1 MGLAG
6 MAPQGMAP
14 VQGQVTG
21 ISYPAPRGVA
31 PGGFL
36 PNILQ
41 QQQAAM
47 SVMGNVQTSQ
57 QGPGPG
63 QPSQRAFSGTVTKL
77 HDNFGF
83 VDDDVFFQTSVCKGQ
98 VPRVNDRVLVEAA
111 FNPNMP
117 FKWNATRV
125 QVITGPGSGGPGGGQ
140 GGPQQNQQQ
149 GGGPGGPGGPQGGR
163 LRGPGGPGGMGGPGG
178 NFQGTNQ
185 LGSAFGGDGP
195 HQGGPGGPRGGPDR
209 GGPGGPERASRFDR
223 GMGDMRGGPGGGGP
237 GNMRGG
243 DDSRGGGNDM
253 RGGPM
258 MRGNDMGGGNRGPHG
273 DMGGPRGGDMRG
285 PDMRGGDMRG
295 PDLRGGGAEARG
307 GDAGG
312 PNMRGGHSA
321 DRRNNDRPNRS
332 PPRRARPDRA
342 ERDQGNDRDREKRN
356 DGEREKDSTARS
368 SRKRSRS
375 PSRRSRSPVRRSKS
389 RSRSPP
395 RRRARTTPRYNV
407 SVPKI
412 SLNFP
417 RSSVMELKKRYHNL
431 YIPSDFFNAHHSWNE
446 AFPTEAPFK
455 VQYATSFNTFSK
467 DLVDPPS
474 GLGPSRWQF
483 DPPDCDYTWVA
494 KVMLLSS
501 PNIDGLY
508 EKTCNLVD
516 SGSREREDLVHP
528 TRALKFLVGLKEKRE
543 VMAIGGPWSPSLD
556 GPNPSSDPST
566 LIKTAIRTC
575 GALTGIDLSG
585 CTQWTKFLQI
595 HYRRQASSSK
605 PARTETVVIFFPDVW
620 SVMPNKLEYDSLVEQ
635 YSVACKAKQEG
646 AVKEVVEEVETI
658 IEDEEVVEEAEA
670 EVAGVAEPAKWNTLD
685 PKNMKV
691 GELRDQLAAR
701 GQLNKGLKSQLTARL
716 QKCLKAEQE
725 KDEEAGTSGEADEGK
740 EKEGEKSK
748 EDAESAE
755 EVTVVLD
762 ERKKEKI
769 ASAYK
774 TPSNPCIFVH
784 PNIKA
789 KSGKFDC
796 RTETLS
802 VLLDYRSEDNKE
814 GTFEVSLFAELFN
827 EMLIRD
833 SAFKLYSAIQ
843 AAPER
848 PKEEKKEKK
857 EEKEKKDKDKE
868 EKKDDK
874 EGETSTKEGEG
885 EATAA
890 PGEEE
895 KAEEKR
901 EASVEM
907 VEEKEKVMVTKNKD
921 LLLGASYFDLSH
933 CGYIETKD
941 LEDIL
946 VPLQLDLSRA
956 EIKKLASKL
965 ATKDQVN
972 YRLLTDGEKD
982 VEETPNP
989 SNPDMDLASLARG
1002 FKKFLPSAEP
1012 IEGNDSSLVTF
1023 RGTVIDVE
1031 KLQEKLDKS
1040 EKVRAATDSKL
1051 IELQKKFSS
1060 LKETNE
1066 RGEKSREKL
1075 SGELKDVKKK
1085 ARGLEDDL
1093 SAQNKEA
1100 TKYLN
1105 ALSDVY
1111 SKVMPIVKPPKA
1123 TEVKGTETL
1132 PQVNGVNKGA
1142 DDEDEMEDAP
1152 ANEEVSK

>member
-1 MGLAG
+1 
-6 MAPQGMAP
+6 
-14 VQGQVTG
+14 
-21 ISYPAPRGVA
+21 
-31 PGGFL
+31 
-36 PNILQ
+36 
-41 QQQAAM
+41 
-47 SVMGNVQTSQ
+47 
-57 QGPGPG
+57 
-63 QPSQRAFSGTVTKL
+63 
-77 HDNFGF
+77 
-83 VDDDVFFQTSVCKGQ
+83 
-98 VPRVNDRVLVEAA
+98 
-111 FNPNMP
+111 
-117 FKWNATRV
+117 
-125 QVITGPGSGGPGGGQ
+125 
-140 GGPQQNQQQ
+140 
-149 GGGPGGPGGPQGGR
+149 
-163 LRGPGGPGGMGGPGG
+163 
-178 NFQGTNQ
+178 
-185 LGSAFGGDGP
+185 
-195 HQGGPGGPRGGPDR
+195 
-209 GGPGGPERASRFDR
+209 
-223 GMGDMRGGPGGGGP
+223 
-237 GNMRGG
+237 
-243 DDSRGGGNDM
+243 
-253 RGGPM
+253 
-258 MRGNDMGGGNRGPHG
+258 
-273 DMGGPRGGDMRG
+273 
-285 PDMRGGDMRG
+285 
-295 PDLRGGGAEARG
+295 
-307 GDAGG
+307 
-312 PNMRGGHSA
+312 
-321 DRRNNDRPNRS
+321 
-332 PPRRARPDRA
+332 
-342 ERDQGNDRDREKRN
+342 
-356 DGEREKDSTARS
+356 
-368 SRKRSRS
+368 
-375 PSRRSRSPVRRSKS
+375 
-389 RSRSPP
+389 
-395 RRRARTTPRYNV
+395 
-407 SVPKI
+407 
-412 SLNFP
+412 
-417 RSSVMELKKRYHNL
+417 MELKKRYHNL

-467 DLVDPPS
+467 DLVEPPS

-635 YSVACKAKQEG
+635 YSGACKAKQEG
-646 AVKEVVEEVETI
+646 AGKKATE
-658 IEDEEVVEEAEA
+658 EEVVEEIETIIEEEDVVEEEA
-670 EVAGVAEPAKWNTLD
+670 ETGVADPAKWNTLD

-691 GELRDQLAAR
+691 GELRDQLSAR

-725 KDEEAGTSGEADEGK
+725 KDEEAGTSGETDEAK

-748 EDAESAE
+748 EDVESTE

-833 SAFKLYSAIQ
+833 SAFKLYAAIQ

-857 EEKEKKDKDKE
+857 EEKEKKDKE
-868 EKKDDK
+868 EKKEDK
-874 EGETSTKEGEG
+874 DGESSTKDGEG

-956 EIKKLASKL
+956 EIKKLAAKL
-965 ATKDQVN
+965 ATKDQFN

-982 VEETPNP
+982 AEETSNA
-989 SNPDMDLASLARG
+989 SNPDHQDLASLARG
-1002 FKKFLPSAEP
+1002 FKRFLPSAEP
-1012 IEGNDSSLVTF
+1012 MEGTDSSLVTF

-1093 SAQNKEA
+1093 AAQTKEA
-1100 TKYLN
+1100 AKYLT
-1105 ALSDVY
+1105 ALGDVY

-1142 DDEDEMEDAP
+1142 DDEEKEEMQATTEEAP
-1152 ANEEVSK
+1152 K

>member
-1 MGLAG
+1 
-6 MAPQGMAP
+6 
-14 VQGQVTG
+14 
-21 ISYPAPRGVA
+21 
-31 PGGFL
+31 
-36 PNILQ
+36 
-41 QQQAAM
+41 
-47 SVMGNVQTSQ
+47 
-57 QGPGPG
+57 
-63 QPSQRAFSGTVTKL
+63 
-77 HDNFGF
+77 
-83 VDDDVFFQTSVCKGQ
+83 
-98 VPRVNDRVLVEAA
+98 LVE
-111 FNPNMP
+111 
-117 FKWNATRV
+117 
-125 QVITGPGSGGPGGGQ
+125 
-140 GGPQQNQQQ
+140 
-149 GGGPGGPGGPQGGR
+149 
-163 LRGPGGPGGMGGPGG
+163 
-178 NFQGTNQ
+178 
-185 LGSAFGGDGP
+185 
-195 HQGGPGGPRGGPDR
+195 
-209 GGPGGPERASRFDR
+209 
-223 GMGDMRGGPGGGGP
+223 
-237 GNMRGG
+237 
-243 DDSRGGGNDM
+243 
-253 RGGPM
+253 
-258 MRGNDMGGGNRGPHG
+258 
-273 DMGGPRGGDMRG
+273 
-285 PDMRGGDMRG
+285 
-295 PDLRGGGAEARG
+295 
-307 GDAGG
+307 
-312 PNMRGGHSA
+312 
-321 DRRNNDRPNRS
+321 
-332 PPRRARPDRA
+332 
-342 ERDQGNDRDREKRN
+342 
-356 DGEREKDSTARS
+356 
-368 SRKRSRS
+368 
-375 PSRRSRSPVRRSKS
+375 
-389 RSRSPP
+389 
-395 RRRARTTPRYNV
+395 
-407 SVPKI
+407 
-412 SLNFP
+412 
-417 RSSVMELKKRYHNL
+417 
-431 YIPSDFFNAHHSWNE
+431 
-446 AFPTEAPFK
+446 
-455 VQYATSFNTFSK
+455 
-467 DLVDPPS
+467 PPS

-508 EKTCNLVD
+508 DKTCNLVD

-635 YSVACKAKQEG
+635 YAGACKTKQEG
-646 AVKEVVEEVETI
+646 AGKKVAEEEMVEEVETI
-658 IEDEEVVEEAEA
+658 IEEEDVIEEET
-670 EVAGVAEPAKWNTLD
+670 ETGVAEPAKWNTLD

-716 QKCLKAEQE
+716 QKCLKSEQE
-725 KDEEAGTSGEADEGK
+725 KDEEAGTSGESDETK

-874 EGETSTKEGEG
+874 EGESSTKEGEG

-1142 DDEDEMEDAP
+1142 GDDDEMEDAS

>member
-1 MGLAG
+1 
-6 MAPQGMAP
+6 
-14 VQGQVTG
+14 
-21 ISYPAPRGVA
+21 
-31 PGGFL
+31 
-36 PNILQ
+36 
-41 QQQAAM
+41 
-47 SVMGNVQTSQ
+47 
-57 QGPGPG
+57 
-63 QPSQRAFSGTVTKL
+63 
-77 HDNFGF
+77 
-83 VDDDVFFQTSVCKGQ
+83 
-98 VPRVNDRVLVEAA
+98 LVE
-111 FNPNMP
+111 
-117 FKWNATRV
+117 
-125 QVITGPGSGGPGGGQ
+125 
-140 GGPQQNQQQ
+140 
-149 GGGPGGPGGPQGGR
+149 
-163 LRGPGGPGGMGGPGG
+163 
-178 NFQGTNQ
+178 
-185 LGSAFGGDGP
+185 
-195 HQGGPGGPRGGPDR
+195 
-209 GGPGGPERASRFDR
+209 
-223 GMGDMRGGPGGGGP
+223 
-237 GNMRGG
+237 
-243 DDSRGGGNDM
+243 
-253 RGGPM
+253 
-258 MRGNDMGGGNRGPHG
+258 
-273 DMGGPRGGDMRG
+273 
-285 PDMRGGDMRG
+285 
-295 PDLRGGGAEARG
+295 
-307 GDAGG
+307 
-312 PNMRGGHSA
+312 
-321 DRRNNDRPNRS
+321 
-332 PPRRARPDRA
+332 
-342 ERDQGNDRDREKRN
+342 
-356 DGEREKDSTARS
+356 
-368 SRKRSRS
+368 
-375 PSRRSRSPVRRSKS
+375 
-389 RSRSPP
+389 
-395 RRRARTTPRYNV
+395 
-407 SVPKI
+407 
-412 SLNFP
+412 
-417 RSSVMELKKRYHNL
+417 
-431 YIPSDFFNAHHSWNE
+431 
-446 AFPTEAPFK
+446 
-455 VQYATSFNTFSK
+455 
-467 DLVDPPS
+467 PPS

-508 EKTCNLVD
+508 DKTCNLVD

-635 YSVACKAKQEG
+635 YAGACKTKQEG
-646 AVKEVVEEVETI
+646 AGKKVAEEEMVEEVETI
-658 IEDEEVVEEAEA
+658 IEEEDVIEEET
-670 EVAGVAEPAKWNTLD
+670 ETGVAEPAKWNTLD

-716 QKCLKAEQE
+716 QKCLKSEQE
-725 KDEEAGTSGEADEGK
+725 KDEEAGTSGESDETK

-857 EEKEKKDKDKE
+857 EEKKEKDKE

-874 EGETSTKEGEG
+874 EGESSTKEGEG

-895 KAEEKR
+895 KADEKR

-965 ATKDQVN
+965 ANKDQVN

-982 VEETPNP
+982 VEETSNP
-989 SNPDMDLASLARG
+989 SNPDHQDLASLARG
-1002 FKKFLPSAEP
+1002 FKRFLPSAEP
-1012 IEGNDSSLVTF
+1012 MEGNDSSLVTF

-1093 SAQNKEA
+1093 AAQTKEA
-1100 TKYLN
+1100 SKYLT
-1105 ALSDVY
+1105 ALGDVY
-1111 SKVMPIVKPPKA
+1111 SKVMPIVRPPKA

-1142 DDEDEMEDAP
+1142 DDDEMEKEDAS
-1152 ANEEVSK
+1152 ATDEAAK

>member
-1 MGLAG
+1 M
-6 MAPQGMAP
+6 
-14 VQGQVTG
+14 
-21 ISYPAPRGVA
+21 
-31 PGGFL
+31 
-36 PNILQ
+36 
-41 QQQAAM
+41 
-47 SVMGNVQTSQ
+47 
-57 QGPGPG
+57 
-63 QPSQRAFSGTVTKL
+63 
-77 HDNFGF
+77 
-83 VDDDVFFQTSVCKGQ
+83 
-98 VPRVNDRVLVEAA
+98 
-111 FNPNMP
+111 
-117 FKWNATRV
+117 
-125 QVITGPGSGGPGGGQ
+125 
-140 GGPQQNQQQ
+140 
-149 GGGPGGPGGPQGGR
+149 
-163 LRGPGGPGGMGGPGG
+163 
-178 NFQGTNQ
+178 
-185 LGSAFGGDGP
+185 
-195 HQGGPGGPRGGPDR
+195 
-209 GGPGGPERASRFDR
+209 
-223 GMGDMRGGPGGGGP
+223 
-237 GNMRGG
+237 
-243 DDSRGGGNDM
+243 
-253 RGGPM
+253 
-258 MRGNDMGGGNRGPHG
+258 
-273 DMGGPRGGDMRG
+273 
-285 PDMRGGDMRG
+285 
-295 PDLRGGGAEARG
+295 
-307 GDAGG
+307 
-312 PNMRGGHSA
+312 
-321 DRRNNDRPNRS
+321 
-332 PPRRARPDRA
+332 
-342 ERDQGNDRDREKRN
+342 
-356 DGEREKDSTARS
+356 
-368 SRKRSRS
+368 
-375 PSRRSRSPVRRSKS
+375 
-389 RSRSPP
+389 SPP

-417 RSSVMELKKRYHNL
+417 RSCVMELKKRYHNL

-467 DLVDPPS
+467 DLVEPPP
-474 GLGPSRWQF
+474 GLGTSRWQF

-501 PNIDGLY
+501 PNMDGLY
-508 EKTCNLVD
+508 DKTCNLVD
-516 SGSREREDLVHP
+516 SGSREREDLIHP

-595 HYRRQASSSK
+595 HYRIQASSSK

-635 YSVACKAKQEG
+635 YSVACKAKQEAG
-646 AVKEVVEEVETI
+646 TVKKVAEDDEIVEEEGGT
-658 IEDEEVVEEAEA
+658 
-670 EVAGVAEPAKWNTLD
+670 GVAEPAKWNTLD

-701 GQLNKGLKSQLTARL
+701 GQLNKGLKSQLTAML
-716 QKCLKAEQE
+716 QKCLKSEQE
-725 KDEEAGTSGEADEGK
+725 KDEEAGTSGETDEAK

-748 EDAESAE
+748 EDVESAE

-802 VLLDYRSEDNKE
+802 VLLDYRNEDNKE

-833 SAFKLYSAIQ
+833 SAFKLYSAIE

-857 EEKEKKDKDKE
+857 EEKEKKDKEEKKKE
-868 EKKDDK
+868 EK
-874 EGETSTKEGEG
+874 EGESSNKEV
-885 EATAA
+885 EAETTAV
-890 PGEEE
+890 PVEEE
-895 KAEEKR
+895 KADEKR

-907 VEEKEKVMVTKNKD
+907 VEEKEKVMVTKNKE

-965 ATKDQVN
+965 ATKDQFN

-982 VEETPNP
+982 VEETPTQ
-989 SNPDMDLASLARG
+989 SNLEHQDLASLARG
-1002 FKKFLPSAEP
+1002 FKRFLPSAEP
-1012 IEGNDSSLVTF
+1012 MEGSDSSLVTF

-1040 EKVRAATDSKL
+1040 ERVRAATDNKL

-1075 SGELKDVKKK
+1075 SGELKDMKKK

-1093 SAQNKEA
+1093 STQNKEA
-1100 TKYLN
+1100 TKYYA

-1111 SKVMPIVKPPKA
+1111 SKVMPIVKPPKT

-1132 PQVNGVNKGA
+1132 PQVNGVNKGV
-1142 DDEDEMEDAP
+1142 EDEEMEASATEDAT
-1152 ANEEVSK
+1152 K

>member
-1 MGLAG
+1 
-6 MAPQGMAP
+6 
-14 VQGQVTG
+14 
-21 ISYPAPRGVA
+21 
-31 PGGFL
+31 
-36 PNILQ
+36 
-41 QQQAAM
+41 
-47 SVMGNVQTSQ
+47 
-57 QGPGPG
+57 
-63 QPSQRAFSGTVTKL
+63 
-77 HDNFGF
+77 
-83 VDDDVFFQTSVCKGQ
+83 
-98 VPRVNDRVLVEAA
+98 
-111 FNPNMP
+111 
-117 FKWNATRV
+117 
-125 QVITGPGSGGPGGGQ
+125 
-140 GGPQQNQQQ
+140 
-149 GGGPGGPGGPQGGR
+149 
-163 LRGPGGPGGMGGPGG
+163 
-178 NFQGTNQ
+178 
-185 LGSAFGGDGP
+185 
-195 HQGGPGGPRGGPDR
+195 
-209 GGPGGPERASRFDR
+209 
-223 GMGDMRGGPGGGGP
+223 
-237 GNMRGG
+237 
-243 DDSRGGGNDM
+243 
-253 RGGPM
+253 
-258 MRGNDMGGGNRGPHG
+258 
-273 DMGGPRGGDMRG
+273 
-285 PDMRGGDMRG
+285 
-295 PDLRGGGAEARG
+295 
-307 GDAGG
+307 
-312 PNMRGGHSA
+312 
-321 DRRNNDRPNRS
+321 
-332 PPRRARPDRA
+332 
-342 ERDQGNDRDREKRN
+342 
-356 DGEREKDSTARS
+356 
-368 SRKRSRS
+368 
-375 PSRRSRSPVRRSKS
+375 
-389 RSRSPP
+389 
-395 RRRARTTPRYNV
+395 
-407 SVPKI
+407 
-412 SLNFP
+412 
-417 RSSVMELKKRYHNL
+417 MELKKRYSNL
-431 YIPSDFFNAHHSWNE
+431 YIPSDFFTAKHLWNNAYPIE
-446 AFPTEAPFK
+446 EPFK
-455 VQYATSFNTFSK
+455 VQYDSSFHVFNK
-467 DLVDPPS
+467 DSVDPPAS
-474 GLGPSRWQF
+474 SLGPSNWQF
-483 DPPDCDYTWVA
+483 DPTDSDYTWVA

-501 PNIDGLY
+501 PNIEELY
-508 EKTCNLVD
+508 ERTCNFIDKD
-516 SGSREREDLVHP
+516 SKERDELVHP

-543 VMAIGGPWSPSLD
+543 IMAIGGPWSPSLD

-635 YSVACKAKQEG
+635 YAGACKTKQEG
-646 AVKEVVEEVETI
+646 AGKKVAEEEMVDEVETI
-658 IEDEEVVEEAEA
+658 IEEETET
-670 EVAGVAEPAKWNTLD
+670 GVAEPAKWNTLD
-685 PKNMKV
+685 PKSMKV

-725 KDEEAGTSGEADEGK
+725 KDEEAGTSGETDEAK

-748 EDAESAE
+748 EDVESTE

-833 SAFKLYSAIQ
+833 SAFKLYAAIQ

-857 EEKEKKDKDKE
+857 EDKD
-868 EKKDDK
+868 
-874 EGETSTKEGEG
+874 GESSTKEGEG

-956 EIKKLASKL
+956 EIKKLAAKL
-965 ATKDQVN
+965 ATKDQFN

-982 VEETPNP
+982 AEETSNA
-989 SNPDMDLASLARG
+989 SNPDHQDLASLARG
-1002 FKKFLPSAEP
+1002 FKRFLPSAEP
-1012 IEGNDSSLVTF
+1012 MEGTDSSLVTF

-1060 LKETNE
+1060 LRETNE

-1093 SAQNKEA
+1093 AAQTKEA
-1100 TKYLN
+1100 AKYLT
-1105 ALSDVY
+1105 ALGDVY

-1123 TEVKGTETL
+1123 TEVKGTETV
-1132 PQVNGVNKGA
+1132 PQVNGVNKGVE
-1142 DDEDEMEDAP
+1142 DEDMEKGQSSST
-1152 ANEEVSK
+1152 EEVSK